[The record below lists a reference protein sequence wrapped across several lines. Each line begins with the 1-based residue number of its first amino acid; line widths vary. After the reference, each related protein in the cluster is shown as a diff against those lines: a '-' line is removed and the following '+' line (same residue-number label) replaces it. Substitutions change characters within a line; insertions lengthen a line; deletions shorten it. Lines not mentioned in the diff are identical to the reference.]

1 MGSWPGGRPRVAE
14 RLPDSSWAPARHG
27 HEPLTSTLGSLSP
40 SSSRAAGCHPAAV
53 AHALALC
60 ASMPRPPGSHLNATP
75 ELAGRSRPAH
85 RIHGAPF
92 GSRASTRNRAPVG
105 AATASGLPALVCLL
119 CWPFAFR
126 CLDWIGRSSG
136 CCTVQRGY
144 RSESSFFIRE
154 GRVRTD
160 HTFVA
165 LPLYCHRYRLC
176 TTVPHWAAGRQY

>member
-53 AHALALC
+53 ALALALC

-105 AATASGLPALVCLL
+105 AATASGLLSRLLALLAFCVSLL
-119 CWPFAFR
+119 G
-126 CLDWIGRSSG
+126 LDWKEFWLLHRS
-136 CCTVQRGY
+136 TRVPIRIFFLYPRG
-144 RSESSFFIRE
+144 
-154 GRVRTD
+154 T
-160 HTFVA
+160 
-165 LPLYCHRYRLC
+165 
-176 TTVPHWAAGRQY
+176 RQD